1 MRLGGYDYASDGA
14 YFITIVTHDREAL
27 FGSVV
32 DGEMVLN
39 DFGRIVEST
48 WYDLVNHNANIG
60 LDDFVVMPNHI
71 HGIIV
76 IFEPVGAGS
85 KPAQLF
91 RAGSKPAQLF
101 RAGYEPAPTENAND
115 ANFEPAPTEN
125 ANYAHIEPAPTDN
138 ANDALNETGQ
148 LFRAGYEPAPTKPV
162 SLSEIVR
169 QLKTFSSRRINALR
183 GTPGAAVW
191 QRNYYDHIIRSDR
204 EYEQVAAY
212 IANNPAN
219 WLTDTER

>member
-1 MRLGGYDYASDGA
+1 
-14 YFITIVTHDREAL
+14 V
-27 FGSVV
+27 
-32 DGEMVLN
+32 
-39 DFGRIVEST
+39 
-48 WYDLVNHNANIG
+48 
-60 LDDFVVMPNHI
+60 
-71 HGIIV
+71 
-76 IFEPVGAGS
+76 
-85 KPAQLF
+85 
-91 RAGSKPAQLF
+91 
-101 RAGYEPAPTENAND
+101 
-115 ANFEPAPTEN
+115 NFEPAPTE
-125 ANYAHIEPAPTDN
+125 N

>member
-14 YFITIVTHDREAL
+14 YFITIVTHDREGL

-91 RAGSKPAQLF
+91 RAGYEPAPTENANDANFEPAPAQLF
-101 RAGYEPAPTENAND
+101 RAGYEPAPTENAN
-115 ANFEPAPTEN
+115 
-125 ANYAHIEPAPTDN
+125 Y
-138 ANDALNETGQ
+138 ALNETGQ

>member
-14 YFITIVTHDREAL
+14 YFITIVTHDREGL

-125 ANYAHIEPAPTDN
+125 ANYAHIEPAPKEN
-138 ANDALNETGQ
+138 ANYAHI
-148 LFRAGYEPAPTKPV
+148 EPAPTEK
-162 SLSEIVR
+162 
-169 QLKTFSSRRINALR
+169 A
-183 GTPGAAVW
+183 
-191 QRNYYDHIIRSDR
+191 NYAQI
-204 EYEQVAAY
+204 EQA
-212 IANNPAN
+212 P
-219 WLTDTER
+219 T

>member
-14 YFITIVTHDREAL
+14 YFITIVTHDREGL

-85 KPAQLF
+85 KPARLF

-101 RAGYEPAPTENAND
+101 RAGYEPAPTE
-115 ANFEPAPTEN
+115 
-125 ANYAHIEPAPTDN
+125 N

>member
-1 MRLGGYDYASDGA
+1 VVTPRRKNMRLGGYDYASDGA

-85 KPAQLF
+85 KPARLF

-101 RAGYEPAPTENAND
+101 RAGYEPAPTE
-115 ANFEPAPTEN
+115 
-125 ANYAHIEPAPTDN
+125 N

>member
-14 YFITIVTHDREAL
+14 YFITIVTHDREGL

-85 KPAQLF
+85 KPA
-91 RAGSKPAQLF
+91 
-101 RAGYEPAPTENAND
+101 
-115 ANFEPAPTEN
+115 
-125 ANYAHIEPAPTDN
+125 
-138 ANDALNETGQ
+138 Q

>member
-1 MRLGGYDYASDGA
+1 MRLSGYDYASDGA

-125 ANYAHIEPAPTDN
+125 ANYA
-138 ANDALNETGQ
+138 LNETGQ

>member
-85 KPAQLF
+85 KPARLF

-101 RAGYEPAPTENAND
+101 RAGYEPAPTE
-115 ANFEPAPTEN
+115 
-125 ANYAHIEPAPTDN
+125 N

>member
-115 ANFEPAPTEN
+115 A
-125 ANYAHIEPAPTDN
+125 
-138 ANDALNETGQ
+138 LNETGQ